1 MELGGGREGRG
12 KIVRGRTVTPSSQVL
27 TSLGKE
33 AWPKNCLRKGDTEPS
48 HTFNTLKALAHVEG
62 LSEKSFLPIVMD
74 NKMWAL
80 IC

>member
-1 MELGGGREGRG
+1 MEVGGGRGGKG

-27 TSLGKE
+27 SSLGKE
-33 AWPKNCLRKGDTEPS
+33 AWQKNYVRQDYTEPS